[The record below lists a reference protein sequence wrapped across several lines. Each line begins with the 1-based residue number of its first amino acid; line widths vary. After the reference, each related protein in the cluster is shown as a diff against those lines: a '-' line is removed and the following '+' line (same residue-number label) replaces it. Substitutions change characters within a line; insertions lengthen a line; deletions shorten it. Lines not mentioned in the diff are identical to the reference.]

1 LLDPAAARNQGF
13 LDEWLRFYEDRS
25 DFSGTTKYL
34 IVDPANTEKKTSD
47 YTAMA
52 VIGLGVD
59 QKYYLLDA
67 IRDRLSLTER
77 GDRLFAVHRRWRP
90 RVVGYEKYGMQADI
104 EYFKERMRQ
113 QNYRF
118 EIIELGGHLAKNDR
132 IRRMIPIFEECRFYL
147 PYAFGRIDYEGR
159 RVDLVKSFVEE
170 EYRAFPVG
178 VDDMFD
184 CISRICDE
192 ALSPLAW
199 PKAKLTSRGLAT
211 ATRYRGAA
219 RATTVRG
226 RLEGKHPG
234 HARRWE
240 RHARRHRHAAI
251 RGGGSCRRR
260 LRSLRYL
267 HLVASGC
274 AQLAD
279 HARQPCQALRLGAY
293 GPGQCP
299 SAAGPGF
306 PPPGWWPQRGA
317 RRGAERLP
325 HARAWP
331 LPSST
336 FRRDLGRAECP
347 LDPLHRANAS
357 ST

>member
-1 LLDPAAARNQGF
+1 LLDPAAERNQGF

-147 PYAFGRIDYEGR
+147 PYAF
-159 RVDLVKSFVEE
+159 
-170 EYRAFPVG
+170 
-178 VDDMFD
+178 
-184 CISRICDE
+184 
-192 ALSPLAW
+192 
-199 PKAKLTSRGLAT
+199 
-211 ATRYRGAA
+211 
-219 RATTVRG
+219 
-226 RLEGKHPG
+226 
-234 HARRWE
+234 
-240 RHARRHRHAAI
+240 
-251 RGGGSCRRR
+251 
-260 LRSLRYL
+260 
-267 HLVASGC
+267 
-274 AQLAD
+274 
-279 HARQPCQALRLGAY
+279 
-293 GPGQCP
+293 
-299 SAAGPGF
+299 
-306 PPPGWWPQRGA
+306 
-317 RRGAERLP
+317 
-325 HARAWP
+325 
-331 LPSST
+331 
-336 FRRDLGRAECP
+336 
-347 LDPLHRANAS
+347 AN
-357 ST
+357 